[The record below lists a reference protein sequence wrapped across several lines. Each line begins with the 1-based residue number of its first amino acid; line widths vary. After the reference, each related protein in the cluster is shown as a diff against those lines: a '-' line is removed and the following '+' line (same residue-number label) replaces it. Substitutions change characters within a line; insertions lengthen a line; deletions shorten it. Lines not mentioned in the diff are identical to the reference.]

1 MMRFKVDENLP
12 MEVPQLLREA
22 GHEAT
27 TVLDQHLGGVDDLTI
42 ASICQQEGRA
52 LVTLDLDFSDM
63 QRMRQTAAAPPN
75 FVR

>member
-1 MMRFKVDENLP
+1 MRFKVDENLP
-12 MEVPQLLREA
+12 MEVAQLLREA

-42 ASICQQEGRA
+42 ASICQQEGPA

-63 QRMRQTAAAPPN
+63 QRMQQTAAAPPN